1 MLELLVAACL
11 RNLKPA
17 VIAKLTNDLTAV
29 HCAISSTTRIHI
41 SYTLINEGQTQSGV
55 SVMNGQSIKSFFQV
69 ASLLLLLVA
78 VGLMAAVVTMHFAI
92 HGAEV
97 QVPALKGMTVA
108 DARSETSGLG
118 LNLDVDNRY
127 FSSDVAAGHI
137 LTQSPDSGTIVR
149 REWRVRVAESLGPQ
163 KVDVPDAVGSAE
175 RVADLELRRA
185 GLELGVAA
193 RLPFAGV
200 AEGIVLAQDPPAHAQ
215 DIAQPT
221 INLLVAA
228 PGADTPD
235 GYVMPEMIGRPAIEA
250 QAELTRVGIKNAPLK
265 FVDVSVP
272 DVGSG
277 VAPPAVPVAP
287 GSVIAQSP
295 SAGSR
300 IDQGTEV
307 SLTVAR

>member
-1 MLELLVAACL
+1 M
-11 RNLKPA
+11 
-17 VIAKLTNDLTAV
+17 T
-29 HCAISSTTRIHI
+29 S
-41 SYTLINEGQTQSGV
+41 
-55 SVMNGQSIKSFFQV
+55 QSIKNFFQV

-78 VGLMAAVVTMHFAI
+78 VGLMAAIITMQLSI

-97 QVPALKGMTVA
+97 EVPALKGMTVV

-127 FSSDVAAGHI
+127 YSADVAAGHI
-137 LTQSPDSGTIVR
+137 LTQSPDPGTVVR
-149 REWRVRVAESLGPQ
+149 REWNVRVSESLGPQ

-185 GLELGVAA
+185 GLEVGVTA
-193 RLPFAGV
+193 RLPLAVPDGN
-200 AEGIVLAQDPPAHAQ
+200 VLAQDPPAHAQ

-221 INLLVAA
+221 VNLLVAA

-235 GYVMPEMIGRPAIEA
+235 GYMMPDMTGWRAIGA
-250 QAELTRVGIKNAPLK
+250 QAELTRAGIQSAPLK
-265 FVDVSVP
+265 FVDVNVP

-277 VAPPAVPVAP
+277 TAPPAVPVLP

-295 SAGSR
+295 PAGSR
-300 IDQGTEV
+300 IDQDTV
-307 SLTVAR
+307 VTLTVAR